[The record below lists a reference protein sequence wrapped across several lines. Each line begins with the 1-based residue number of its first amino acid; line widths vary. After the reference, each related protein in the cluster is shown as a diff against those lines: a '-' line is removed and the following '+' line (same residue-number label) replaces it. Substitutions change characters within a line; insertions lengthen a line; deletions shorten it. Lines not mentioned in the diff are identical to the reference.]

1 MSIPIVIPWLP
12 VTGNT
17 AAVAPVQTLTAA
29 GPLALNANVPNLPN
43 GPYRFDRVARTVT
56 ITGAGNFTITGIGSP
71 VDANGNPTQ
80 VYALISEVVAGGATS
95 VNVYVEVSSIV
106 AAAAGANYSAGF
118 GATGVTD
125 YVFLD
130 YNRTMFQTTVQV
142 QVLNYTAIVATV
154 YQSLS
159 KPQTVNTVFGN
170 LDNFQPIPAFA
181 VTTTTPAGTHNQIG
195 NTFSPVTMVWATMS
209 ATAGETL
216 YFTVL
221 QQGLRS

>member
-17 AAVAPVQTLTAA
+17 AAVAPVQTLAAA

-95 VNVYVEVSSIV
+95 VNVYVEVDSIV

-130 YNRTMFQTTVQV
+130 YNRTMFQASVQLQFV
-142 QVLNYTAIVATV
+142 ARTALTATV

-159 KPQTVNTVFGN
+159 KPQTVNSAFGN

-181 VTTTTPAGTHNQIG
+181 VSVALTGAIANQIG
-195 NTFSPVTMVWATMS
+195 NTLSPVSIVWATMS
-209 ATAGETL
+209 GTVADSL

>member
-17 AAVAPVQTLTAA
+17 AAVAPVQTLAAA
-29 GPLALNANVPNLPN
+29 GPVALNANVPNLPN